1 MKIKY
6 GNNPN
11 PKSILDSS
19 YKIKKVKDDFFDGY
33 ISMVDVN
40 KAKRPKIVPRYNGRE
55 QKIFDDNHKWLMLF
69 PNIKSYTITAMYD
82 ENLTLIEF
90 YIDMIDKIGMTNE
103 GIPYMHDLFLDVV
116 ITYEREVYILDQD
129 ELYEALQ
136 NKEITPKQYDLANK
150 TSKEV
155 ISFYTNKK
163 NFDDLR
169 NYCDK
174 YLRKMLEK

>member
-1 MKIKY
+1 
-6 GNNPN
+6 
-11 PKSILDSS
+11 
-19 YKIKKVKDDFFDGY
+19 
-33 ISMVDVN
+33 
-40 KAKRPKIVPRYNGRE
+40 
-55 QKIFDDNHKWLMLF
+55 MLF
-69 PNIKSYTITAMYD
+69 PNNKSYTITAMYD
-82 ENLTLIEF
+82 ENLNLIEF

-163 NFDDLR
+163 NFEDLR

-174 YLRKMLEK
+174 YLRKMLEN

>member
-40 KAKRPKIVPRYNGRE
+40 KARRPKIVPRYNGRE
-55 QKIFDDNHKWLMLF
+55 QKIFDNKHKWLMLF
-69 PNIKSYTITAMYD
+69 PNNKSYTITAMYD